1 MFFKLILAFTVIP
14 VIELWILIRLGSE
27 IGILNTILIVF
38 LTGVVGAFL
47 AKKEGLGIVNRIR
60 IDMSQGKM
68 PADEL
73 INGLCVLVGGAM
85 LLTPGIFTD
94 LIGLSLVIPG
104 TRNFIKTKIREKM
117 KKGIESG
124 TIIYYGPK

>member
-73 INGLCVLVGGAM
+73 INGLCVLIGGAM

>member
-14 VIELWILIRLGSE
+14 VIELWILIRLGIE
-27 IGILNTILIVF
+27 IGILNTILIVL

>member
-60 IDMSQGKM
+60 MDMSQGKM

>member
-1 MFFKLILAFTVIP
+1 MFFKLILAFIVIP

>member
-104 TRNFIKTKIREKM
+104 TRNFIKTKMREKM